1 MSEQSLIE
9 RPTARVIVLDPAD
22 RILMFRAMI
31 GRSVEPERLP
41 EALSFWALPGGGIEP
56 GETPV
61 DAARRELLEETG
73 IVADDVMPLVAHRT
87 TAYEWKGRRY
97 LTQEHFFFVRACN
110 ATLDISGWLET
121 DRNWMSDLGWWRL
134 DDLLSTNE
142 IVRPP
147 GLAAL
152 AVALSEGR
160 LPRSPI
166 HLSRTR

>member
-73 IVADDVMPLVAHRT
+73 IVADDVMPL
-87 TAYEWKGRRY
+87 
-97 LTQEHFFFVRACN
+97 
-110 ATLDISGWLET
+110 
-121 DRNWMSDLGWWRL
+121 
-134 DDLLSTNE
+134 
-142 IVRPP
+142 
-147 GLAAL
+147 
-152 AVALSEGR
+152 
-160 LPRSPI
+160 
-166 HLSRTR
+166 